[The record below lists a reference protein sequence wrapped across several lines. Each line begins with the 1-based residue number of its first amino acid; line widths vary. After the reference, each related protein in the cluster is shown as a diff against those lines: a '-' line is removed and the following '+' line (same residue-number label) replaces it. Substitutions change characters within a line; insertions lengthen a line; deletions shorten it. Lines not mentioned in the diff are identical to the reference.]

1 MLTNYILVGLLLVL
15 SKGDV
20 FYSINSQKLEAK
32 MVKLHSGN
40 EFRSIKAV
48 LVATVTMFK
57 QVNDDIAQFLNLV
70 AKSSLV
76 LRT

>member
-1 MLTNYILVGLLLVL
+1 
-15 SKGDV
+15 
-20 FYSINSQKLEAK
+20 

-57 QVNDDIAQFLNLV
+57 QVNDDMAQFLNLV